1 MSRFDFW
8 HRWLWWVSLG
18 LVAFGVGMALLN
30 RTIVFAPINRPID
43 SGFWAAGIL
52 PDGVSA
58 FQAWIYG
65 AWGATVAG
73 WGLTAAL
80 LVRHA
85 FARHAS
91 WPWWALA
98 SGIGLWF
105 AVDTFFSAAYGV
117 WPNVV
122 LNTILLILF
131 ALPLAATR
139 KECFAPPAGHT

>member
-18 LVAFGVGMALLN
+18 LMAFGLGMAVLN

-43 SGFWAAGIL
+43 SGFWVGGTI
-52 PDGVSA
+52 PNGVSA
-58 FQAWIYG
+58 FQGWIYG

-85 FARHAS
+85 FARRTPWA
-91 WPWWALA
+91 WWALA

-105 AVDTFFSAAYGV
+105 VLDTFISAAYGV
-117 WPNVV
+117 LPNVV
-122 LNTILLILF
+122 LNMILFALF

-139 KECFAPPAGHT
+139 RDCLAPPSGRD

>member
-1 MSRFDFW
+1 MGRFDFW

-18 LVAFGVGMALLN
+18 LMAFGLGMAVLN

-43 SGFWAAGIL
+43 SGFWVGGTI

-58 FQAWIYG
+58 FQGWIYG

-85 FARHAS
+85 FARRTPWA
-91 WPWWALA
+91 WWALA

-105 AVDTFFSAAYGV
+105 VLDTFISAAYGV
-117 WPNVV
+117 LPNVV
-122 LNTILLILF
+122 LNMILFALF

-139 KECFAPPAGHT
+139 RDCLAPPSGRD

>member
-18 LVAFGVGMALLN
+18 LVAFGVGMAVLN
-30 RTIVFAPINRPID
+30 RTFVFAPINRPID
-43 SGFWAAGIL
+43 AGFWNAGVL
-52 PDGVSA
+52 PNGVSA

-85 FARHAS
+85 FARHTA
-91 WPWWALA
+91 WAWWALV
-98 SGIGLWF
+98 SGVGLWY
-105 AVDTFFSAAYGV
+105 VLDTAFSAAYGV
-117 WPNVV
+117 WPNVL
-122 LNTILLILF
+122 LNTVLLVLF
-131 ALPLAATR
+131 ALPLTATR
-139 KECFAPPAGHT
+139 WDCLAPPAGHD

>member
-1 MSRFDFW
+1 MNRFDFW

-18 LVAFGVGMALLN
+18 LMAFGLGMAVLN
-30 RTIVFAPINRPID
+30 RTNVFAPINQPID
-43 SGFWAAGIL
+43 SAFWIGGTI

-58 FQAWIYG
+58 FQGWIYG

-80 LVRHA
+80 LVRHG
-85 FARHAS
+85 FARHTA
-91 WPWWALA
+91 WAWWALA

-105 AVDTFFSAAYGV
+105 VLDIFFSAAYGV
-117 WPNVV
+117 LLNVV
-122 LNTILLILF
+122 LNLILFTLF

-139 KECFAPPAGHT
+139 KDCLAPPSGRD

>member
-30 RTIVFAPINRPID
+30 RTFVFAPINRPID
-43 SGFWAAGIL
+43 SGFWIGGML

-58 FQAWIYG
+58 FQGWIYG

-85 FARHAS
+85 FARSAP
-91 WPWWALA
+91 WAWWALA
-98 SGIGLWF
+98 AGVGLWF
-105 AVDTFFSAAYGV
+105 VIDTFFSAAYAV

-122 LNTILLILF
+122 LNTVLLVLF

-139 KECFAPPAGHT
+139 SDCLIPPTGDG

>member
-18 LVAFGVGMALLN
+18 LIAFGLAMAVLN

-43 SGFWAAGIL
+43 SGFWIGGTI

-58 FQAWIYG
+58 FQGWIYG

-80 LVRHA
+80 LVRHG
-85 FARHAS
+85 FARHAA
-91 WPWWALA
+91 WAWWALA

-105 AVDTFFSAAYGV
+105 VLDTLFSIAYGV
-117 WPNVV
+117 LPNVV
-122 LNTILLILF
+122 LNVILFVLF

-139 KECFAPPAGHT
+139 RDCLAPAAGRD